1 MLSDLALPDEL
12 KRDVSLA
19 ADILKENGCTEV
31 YLLGSVA
38 NGSYTAS
45 SDIDLAAVGLPKSRF
60 FAVYGRIISSVHR
73 HVDLVGLDYNT
84 DFGDMLKQAG
94 NLSRVA

>member
-1 MLSDLALPDEL
+1 MLSDLALPEEL
-12 KRDVSLA
+12 KRDISLA
-19 ADILKENGCTEV
+19 SEILIENGCKEV
-31 YLLGSVA
+31 YVFGSIA
-38 NGSYTAS
+38 NGSYSAD

-60 FAVYGRIISSVHR
+60 FSAYGRIISRVHR

-84 DFGDMLKQAG
+84 DFGDMLKQSG